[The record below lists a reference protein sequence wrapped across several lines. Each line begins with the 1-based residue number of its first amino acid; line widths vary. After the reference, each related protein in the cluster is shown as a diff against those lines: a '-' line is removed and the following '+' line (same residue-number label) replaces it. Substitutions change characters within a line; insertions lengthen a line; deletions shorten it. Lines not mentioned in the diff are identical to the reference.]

1 MTLSIL
7 IASALGILPG
17 FKCID
22 TTRVTAVYE
31 VYENLYADSREL
43 QYHPCILEVGDNCST
58 YYCINGW
65 SNYLFEKCK
74 WNKNLYD
81 SYKVEIVKLAGTAFE
96 TGRENGLQSLDRPYE
111 YVIKH
116 YPNETKLTHTFSRWD
131 LYKYEEEL
139 PQFDW
144 QLEEGDTT
152 LLGYTCHFAS
162 CQFRGRTWRAAYA
175 LDIPI
180 SEGPWKLCGL
190 PGLILY
196 AKDSKNDFTFV
207 CDNLSSIARPMFIP
221 DLRFSS
227 MSPERKQYLDKL
239 MRKDPYAYNRI
250 VNPPRPIPEELRP
263 YMKETPKPAIPSHEA
278 CLIEI
283 IEEKKK

>member
-190 PGLILY
+190 PGLILE
-196 AKDSKNDFTFV
+196 AMDAEGDFRFV
-207 CDNLSSIARPMFIP
+207 FDALENHTNRDVA
-221 DLRFSS
+221 FSS
-227 MSPERKQYLDKL
+227 KGWKKTTAEKLYKMYLQKQKSEMAGLARAVDGMPTGGKMNVPPYHYLERF
-239 MRKDPYAYNRI
+239 
-250 VNPPRPIPEELRP
+250 
-263 YMKETPKPAIPSHEA
+263 
-278 CLIEI
+278 
-283 IEEKKK
+283 EK